1 MLVDEDQSDE
11 SLCSIYVGNAGGS
24 SVDVAGLQRVFAIVV
39 RRVVNCQRFT
49 LEVEVTCVQNSASC
63 DACINKKRNNLYV
76 KDVCYINTRVCAYY
90 PVVQ

>member
-39 RRVVNCQRFT
+39 RRVVNCQWFT

-63 DACINKKRNNLYV
+63 DACINKNTETIFMYV
-76 KDVCYINTRVCAYY
+76 KDVCNVY
-90 PVVQ
+90 